1 MGHSFFMKLL
11 TTILFAALALLT
23 GCSSVSN
30 FAGSFGGGSDALEV
44 PLESRPGS
52 QSLLRAGQPVRL
64 LLPDVKD
71 LRHSSNPRQI
81 GRIKATVSDM
91 HSTELLL
98 DKDAAALATS
108 ALRAQLTRD
117 GFSLVPPGQPH
128 DFELVA
134 VIRSFEL
141 NVAGRDELNL
151 AVEASL
157 RAAGS
162 SDVIWAGVVSE
173 KSDRFAGIMG
183 NSRATITRYLGDGL
197 ANLVQKI
204 GASVRSGLLQSYP
217 QTLSTSSQPA
227 PGTEAATGVMT
238 LTPASSREGVAFK
251 GVAPAVAAPNASV
264 LAVPQPVPLSAPATV
279 SPVAPIKA
287 DARPAAVPGMLP
299 GYGYISVISMPTRV
313 KVYSDDIYYGLTPLK
328 AMVPVGVMTLE
339 FRFEGY
345 KTSREKV
352 SVRAG
357 ETTEIEFQLK
367 K

>member
-1 MGHSFFMKLL
+1 MKLSTIIL
-11 TTILFAALALLT
+11 TMVLTLLT

-30 FAGSFGGGSDALEV
+30 VARSLAGGSEALEV
-44 PLESRPGS
+44 QLESRPGG
-52 QSLLRAGQPVRL
+52 QPLLRAGQPVRL
-64 LLPDVKD
+64 LLSDVKD
-71 LRHSSNPRQI
+71 LRQGNAPRQI

-98 DKDAAALATS
+98 DKDVAAITAA

-117 GFSLVPPGQPH
+117 GFSLVSPGQPH
-128 DFELVA
+128 DFELGTA
-134 VIRSFEL
+134 IHSFEL
-141 NVAGRDELNL
+141 NVAGRDELSL
-151 AVEASL
+151 AVEVSL
-157 RAAGS
+157 RATGS

-183 NSRATITRYLGDGL
+183 NSRATITSYLADGL
-197 ANLVQKI
+197 ANLVQKL
-204 GASVRSGLLQSYP
+204 GANVRASLVRSYP
-217 QTLSTSSQPA
+217 ETVSANSQPA
-227 PGTEAATGVMT
+227 VGAESGNGVRT
-238 LTPASSREGVAFK
+238 LTPASPREGIAARSA
-251 GVAPAVAAPNASV
+251 APVVAAPAA
-264 LAVPQPVPLSAPATV
+264 AVYSAPLPVPLSAPAV
-279 SPVAPIKA
+279 VQPVVVPAKA
-287 DARPAAVPGMLP
+287 DARPLSAPGMLP

-345 KTSREKV
+345 KTTREKV

>member
-1 MGHSFFMKLL
+1 MKLL
-11 TTILFAALALLT
+11 TTILLALLVLLT
-23 GCSSVSN
+23 GCSSISN
-30 FAGSFGGGSDALEV
+30 MASTFGGGSEALEV
-44 PLESRPGS
+44 ALESRPGG
-52 QSLLRAGQPVRL
+52 QPLLRAGQPVRL
-64 LLPDVKD
+64 LLSDVKD
-71 LRHSSNPRQI
+71 LRQSSNPRQI

-98 DKDAAALATS
+98 DKDAAALTTS

-117 GFSLVPPGQPH
+117 GFNLVPPGQPH

-157 RAAGS
+157 RASGS

-197 ANLVQKI
+197 ANLVQKL
-204 GASVRSGLLQSYP
+204 GASVRGSLVQSYP

-227 PGTEAATGVMT
+227 PGTESASGVMT
-238 LTPASSREGVAFK
+238 LTPASIREGVAMK
-251 GVAPAVAAPNASV
+251 AVIPAVAVPTVSVPAAPLPA
-264 LAVPQPVPLSAPATV
+264 PLSAPATV
-279 SPVAPIKA
+279 APVATVKA
-287 DARPAAVPGMLP
+287 ESRPVGAPGMLP

>member
-1 MGHSFFMKLL
+1 MKLL
-11 TTILFAALALLT
+11 TTILLALLALLA
-23 GCSSVSN
+23 GCSSLSN
-30 FAGSFGGGSDALEV
+30 VASSFGGGSESLEV
-44 PLESRPGS
+44 QLESRPAS
-52 QSLLRAGQPVRL
+52 QPLLRAGQPVRL

-71 LRHSSNPRQI
+71 LRQSSNPRQI

-98 DKDAAALATS
+98 DKDAAALTTS

-117 GFSLVPPGQPH
+117 GFSLTPAGQPY

-151 AVEASL
+151 VVEASL
-157 RAAGS
+157 RASGS

-197 ANLVQKI
+197 ANLVQKL
-204 GASVRSGLLQSYP
+204 GASVRGSLVQSYP

-227 PGTEAATGVMT
+227 PGTESASGVMT
-238 LTPASSREGVAFK
+238 LTPASIREGVAMK
-251 GVAPAVAAPNASV
+251 AVIPAVAVPTASV
-264 LAVPQPVPLSAPATV
+264 PTAPPLPAPLSAPATV
-279 SPVAPIKA
+279 APVATVKA
-287 DARPAAVPGMLP
+287 ESRPVGAPGMLP

-352 SVRAG
+352 SVRSG

>member
-1 MGHSFFMKLL
+1 MKLL
-11 TTILFAALALLT
+11 TTTLFAVLALLA
-23 GCSSVSN
+23 GCSSLSN
-30 FAGSFGGGSDALEV
+30 MATSFGGGSEALEV
-44 PLESRPGS
+44 QLESRPGS

-71 LRHSSNPRQI
+71 LRQSSNLRQI
-81 GRIKATVSDM
+81 GRIRATVSDM

-98 DKDAAALATS
+98 DRDAAALLTG

-117 GFSLVPPGQPH
+117 GFSLASAGQPH
-128 DFELVA
+128 DFELVT
-134 VIRSFEL
+134 VIRTFEL

-157 RAAGS
+157 RATGGS
-162 SDVIWAGVVSE
+162 EVIWAGVISE

-197 ANLVQKI
+197 ANLVQKL
-204 GASVRSGLLQSYP
+204 GASVRGGLLQSYP
-217 QTLSTSSQPA
+217 QTLSTSSQPV
-227 PGTEAATGVMT
+227 PGAESANGVIT
-238 LTPASSREGVAFK
+238 LTPASIRDGVAAK
-251 GVAPAVAAPNASV
+251 AA
-264 LAVPQPVPLSAPATV
+264 
-279 SPVAPIKA
+279 I
-287 DARPAAVPGMLP
+287 PAAVVPTASVPAKPLPAPVSAPVMVAPVPTVKAESRPVGAPGMLP